1 MTAPTTIH
9 LLKPHRHAGRGYPAG
24 APLTLPQRKAAW
36 LIGIGV
42 ATAAKPAH
50 LADMTTSSPAPAP
63 AIADAKPATRRGAK
77 HPAQKETTKET
88 EE

>member
-1 MTAPTTIH
+1 MTTPTTIH
-9 LLKPHRHAGRGYPAG
+9 LLKPHRHAGRNYPAG

-36 LIGIGV
+36 LIGVGV

-50 LADMTTSSPAPAP
+50 LADMT
-63 AIADAKPATRRGAK
+63 AIADAKPATRRGAI
-77 HPAQKETTKET
+77 HRAQKETTKET